1 MATRL
6 AVLLGLMVVLT
17 AGKNASVTNAMLT
30 IQNKT
35 VLNGSASLAADNDSK
50 TCFTPYS
57 DENGT
62 WCVWLQD
69 SLQPPHFCLTLGG
82 ASVATIGACALTQD
96 NHDVKNGTSQWEV
109 SLGESVNI
117 RRVEVTSTNFQK
129 ENIVNY
135 QLRVLTNTS
144 VENCVGNFT
153 APTTNIVMETS
164 QQTSHL
170 CLVIYDNAQPSDL
183 YQVRVF
189 GNCLEGYSGRVRQC
203 PCRCNDTREMCQ
215 NRTDVCPQLNC
226 QKCCPESDS
235 NCSDRVYD
243 VTTGL
248 SNIITTKLHK
258 AKNHAKDKF
267 IGPLL
272 AACILVLT
280 ICCLVTVVWK
290 RSRGNVREA
299 FQRMRSLPS
308 RIRSTKLL
316 SSMMEVHLDDRESA
330 LCAPSL
336 PGYAPETSKTEALDG
351 ATGGR
356 RTVPAPHSNSTPSI
370 DALDTLSVTNNEHNE
385 CVISQDLLP
394 STAVHLQDLPT
405 RVSQWRRQPQAL
417 KEERAK
423 LPTGQLAEWKIA
435 LLARNV
441 QKSRYRDLYPYDH
454 SRVLLNV
461 LPGDPHSDFYNAN
474 YIHGYNKKKEFIAA
488 QGPTEKTLHDFLRMV
503 WDTKCQS
510 IIMLTKTV
518 ENGKFKCAQYWPSED
533 ALSAGRLTIRVKRVT
548 SMADFCIRDLI
559 FEQGSQCRKVK
570 MFHFTTWPDNST
582 PTSPWSLL
590 DFRHKVR
597 QEAHTDTPTIV
608 HCSAGIGRTG
618 TYLALDI
625 LLSQS
630 LHDDTVDVFKCVWN
644 LRQQRTSMV
653 QTQAQYNFI
662 YEVLAAAAMTSVPV
676 PAEKFNLSAV
686 LREENGTVAVRQEFQ
701 NMNTCLEM
709 LGLTVH
715 GESEVSTATE
725 HVTDTSKRYHVAVYS
740 VDGEYS
746 TICTDALCLSSYR
759 RENAFIQA
767 RTPTEDSAVDFLSI
781 VCQHHVKLVVCLDT
795 FWEQIHG
802 AVYTPEAEGMSLT
815 FDPYRVQL
823 LRVRADDWMTTR
835 ILRIYLPMKLDNS
848 EQQTECSDPEK
859 ETYRDVIQLS
869 CFDWPESFLAPEAAS
884 MLLPMVKAV
893 RSHPQ
898 SPALV
903 HCRDG
908 HSRSGIFCILS
919 AILERL
925 QMDNEVGVSYV
936 TARMRVPCPQNIIN
950 VEQYEFLYRC
960 VEHHISFQDQDD
972 TMYSQ
977 PTAREKSWA
986 IKSRDSVYVNSHVS
1000 EGFLCSEDDTHIYGN
1015 VSIWPQ

>member
-17 AGKNASVTNAMLT
+17 AGKNAS
-30 IQNKT
+30 
-35 VLNGSASLAADNDSK
+35 
-50 TCFTPYS
+50 
-57 DENGT
+57 
-62 WCVWLQD
+62 
-69 SLQPPHFCLTLGG
+69 G

-189 GNCLEGYSGRVRQC
+189 G
-203 PCRCNDTREMCQ
+203 
-215 NRTDVCPQLNC
+215 
-226 QKCCPESDS
+226 KSDS

-488 QGPTEKTLHDFLRMV
+488 QGKEYF
-503 WDTKCQS
+503 
-510 IIMLTKTV
+510 TV
-518 ENGKFKCAQYWPSED
+518 IYLNFKCAQYWPSED

-608 HCSAGIGRTG
+608 HCR
-618 TYLALDI
+618 
-625 LLSQS
+625 
-630 LHDDTVDVFKCVWN
+630 
-644 LRQQRTSMV
+644 
-653 QTQAQYNFI
+653 
-662 YEVLAAAAMTSVPV
+662 
-676 PAEKFNLSAV
+676 
-686 LREENGTVAVRQEFQ
+686 
-701 NMNTCLEM
+701 
-709 LGLTVH
+709 
-715 GESEVSTATE
+715 
-725 HVTDTSKRYHVAVYS
+725 
-740 VDGEYS
+740 
-746 TICTDALCLSSYR
+746 
-759 RENAFIQA
+759 
-767 RTPTEDSAVDFLSI
+767 
-781 VCQHHVKLVVCLDT
+781 
-795 FWEQIHG
+795 
-802 AVYTPEAEGMSLT
+802 
-815 FDPYRVQL
+815 
-823 LRVRADDWMTTR
+823 
-835 ILRIYLPMKLDNS
+835 
-848 EQQTECSDPEK
+848 
-859 ETYRDVIQLS
+859 
-869 CFDWPESFLAPEAAS
+869 
-884 MLLPMVKAV
+884 
-893 RSHPQ
+893 
-898 SPALV
+898 
-903 HCRDG
+903 
-908 HSRSGIFCILS
+908 
-919 AILERL
+919 
-925 QMDNEVGVSYV
+925 
-936 TARMRVPCPQNIIN
+936 
-950 VEQYEFLYRC
+950 
-960 VEHHISFQDQDD
+960 
-972 TMYSQ
+972 
-977 PTAREKSWA
+977 
-986 IKSRDSVYVNSHVS
+986 
-1000 EGFLCSEDDTHIYGN
+1000 
-1015 VSIWPQ
+1015 